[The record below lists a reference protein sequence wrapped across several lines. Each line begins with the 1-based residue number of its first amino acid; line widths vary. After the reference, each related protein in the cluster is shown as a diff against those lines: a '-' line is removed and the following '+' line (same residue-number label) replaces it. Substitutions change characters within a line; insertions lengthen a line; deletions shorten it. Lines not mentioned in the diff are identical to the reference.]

1 MDFCLPLVGS
11 GTITSIRSIATGDGG
26 RGNAGLHN
34 WAWGGDSDL
43 VLNRL
48 ALLVGDPLGDHLAV
62 NLLNVLASGDGD
74 LLGSLLGGVGTD
86 FLGHLTAVRLDGH
99 LAGGLGNSLDLDGG
113 SWVDSS
119 DWGSMDSG
127 GGGAIAMSVDSG
139 ATGDSSAISSI
150 STPVA
155 SISTPVASLP
165 LDDTNV
171 PGWAA
176 DLGSGLLAVPL
187 VLNTLLVNLFSVAL
201 FLSPWDAVLGLDS
214 FVGYGALGS
223 GHGLGDGGRGM
234 DGWSGNAMGNSSS
247 VSTIA
252 SLGGSVGNGSSQ
264 TGVSNKLV
272 HSECELDTS
281 HEE

>member
-1 MDFCLPLVGS
+1 LVGS
-11 GTITSIRSIATGDGG
+11 GTVTSIRSIATSDGG
-26 RGNAGLHN
+26 RGNVGLHN
-34 WAWGGDSDL
+34 WAWGRDSDL

-62 NLLNVLASGDGD
+62 NLLNVLASGDRH

-99 LAGGLGNSLDLDGG
+99 LAGGLGNSLNLDSGN
-113 SWVDSS
+113 WVDSG
-119 DWGSMDSG
+119 DWGSMDGS
-127 GGGAIAMSVDSG
+127 GAIAMSVDSSAVG
-139 ATGDSSAISSI
+139 NSSAISSV
-150 STPVA
+150 ST
-155 SISTPVASLP
+155 SVASLP

-176 DLGSGLLAVPL
+176 DLGSGLLAIPL
-187 VLNTLLVNLFSVAL
+187 VLNMLLLNLFSVAL
-201 FLSPWDAVLGLDS
+201 FLSPWGAVLGLDGL
-214 FVGYGALGS
+214 VGDGALGG

-234 DGWSGNAMGNSSS
+234 DGWGSNAMGNSSS

-252 SLGGSVGNGSSQ
+252 SLRGSIGDGGSQ